1 LSPAF
6 LELAHVVE
14 IHRDQIARY
23 GGSPGIRDQGLLESA
38 VAMPRSGMRGEYF
51 HRDLYEMAAAY
62 LFHIMKNHPFVEG
75 NKRVGALA
83 AFVFL
88 RMNGIDIT
96 VTASP
101 FERLIAALVSG
112 AADKTK
118 IAKFFCEHSRD
129 VRRRSS

>member
-1 LSPAF
+1 MSPAF

-23 GGSPGIRDQGLLESA
+23 GGSLGIRDRGPLESA
-38 VAMPRSGMRGEYF
+38 VAMPQSGTRGEYF

-62 LFHIMKNHPFVEG
+62 LFHIVKNHPFVDG

-96 VTASP
+96 ATASS
-101 FERLIAALVSG
+101 FERLILAVASG

-118 IAKFFCEHSRD
+118 VADFFRERSRAAT
-129 VRRRSS
+129 RRSS